1 MATAPVSGPPEVD
14 TVPGEPIAVVGMS
27 CRFPGAPGPEAY
39 WHLLH
44 AGESAVSDQVP
55 DGRPGLPRDAVTR
68 PAGFL
73 DSVDAFDADF
83 FGITPREATSVD
95 PQQRL
100 MLELAWEA
108 LENAGIVPSAIRGTR
123 AGVYLGAIWDD
134 YARLVHQHG
143 AGQVSHHTITGV
155 SRSIIANRVSYFLGL
170 RGPSL
175 VVDSAQSSSLVA
187 VQLACESLR
196 KGDCAL
202 ALAGG
207 VSLNLVPEGFVV
219 AEKFGALSPEG
230 RTYTFDDRANG
241 YVRGEGGGV
250 VVLKTLNRALADG
263 DTIHGLIRGGAVNN
277 DGGGDNL
284 TAPSGAAQEE
294 VLRRAYEQ
302 AGVAPEAVRFVE
314 LHGTGTPLGDP
325 IEAAALGAVLGAGSG
340 RAADS
345 PLLVGS
351 VKPTI
356 GHLEGAAGIA
366 GLIKAVLCVRERT
379 LVPSLNF
386 RSANPAIPLDEL
398 RLRVNDGLSPLDTP
412 DGTPL
417 LAGVSSFGMGGTNC
431 HLVLSEWTPISQ
443 GARTPD
449 RSAPAHLP
457 AMPTPVMPTPVP
469 VSGRTAD
476 ALRAQADALRAHLE
490 SNPDQSL
497 GDVAH
502 SLATTRT
509 HFEHRAVLLAADGPE
524 ALAGLSTLASG
535 DTPAQA
541 AAGTVRPGELAF
553 LFTGQGSQRAGMG
566 RALYDSFPVFA
577 TALDDVCALLDEHLD
592 RSVRDLMFLTE
603 DSEDSEDIGLLHLTG
618 YTQAALFAYET
629 ALFRLLEDWGVTPDV
644 VLGHSVGEVAAA
656 HAAGV
661 LSLPDACALVAARGR
676 LMQQL
681 PSGGAMV
688 SVQASEQEILPTLT
702 GREDQVSV
710 AAVNGPLS
718 TVLAG
723 DEDAVLAIAEQWR
736 GRGRKTKRLRVSHA
750 FHSPR
755 MDPMLDT
762 FREIVSGLAYE
773 HPRIPVVSNLTG
785 RLVSAR
791 EISTPDY
798 WVRHAREAVRFH
810 DGMRALEERGVR
822 SFLEVGPDAVLA
834 AMGRD
839 CVSAEHEEETAF
851 LPTARHGR
859 PEVPALFGALAE
871 LHVRGTTVDW
881 HRTTAGRGRRVSL
894 PTYAFQR
901 SSYWLPAPERTGAD
915 VGSAGLAPIDH
926 PLLGAILPRA
936 EAGELILTGRLSV
949 RAQPW
954 LGDHRPHD
962 EIVVPAGVFVE
973 LALQAGAE
981 AGAAHIEELTLESP
995 LVLPEDGGVRFQVGV
1010 AAPDAEGR
1018 RAFFVHSWPE
1028 DTDSDVSWPRH
1039 AAGTLVPARPE
1050 IPSDLSVW
1058 PPAGAVP
1065 VVADD
1070 RETPLDPAFAAVRA
1084 AWTLGEDLFAEV
1096 ALDAEH
1102 RDRAARFVVHPGLL
1116 DAALYALAANG
1127 ARFAGVDP
1135 TLVRLPTEWKGIA
1148 VHAAGAE
1155 TLRIRITPAAGA
1167 ARAGATGPFSLTVAD
1182 GAGLPLATVDAVT
1195 LAPLSEEAVRRA
1207 AGTPAQGALHQIG
1220 WTGLALTS
1228 GDARSGSWAV
1238 VGDTDLGLATALTTA
1253 DAGVVVH
1260 PDMTALIESAGSV
1273 APELVLVQ
1281 CPTPAVGPV
1290 GVAEAVRTAVQDTLE
1305 RVRSWLEDDRLAGSR
1320 LVLVTRGAVATGTAG
1335 DAPDLVG
1342 AALWGLLR
1350 SVRAEYPGRVGLLD
1364 LGRERGSLRSLP
1376 AALASGE
1383 PELALRGGSVL
1394 VPRLRR
1400 PGIPAGPA
1408 PRWESG
1414 GTVLI
1419 TGGTGGLGSLVA
1431 RHLAAEQGVR
1441 RLLLVGR
1448 RGSDA
1453 EGAAELVADLRASGV
1468 QVTVAACDVADRDAL
1483 AVLLAGIP
1491 DEHPL
1496 TAVVHAAAVLD
1507 DGVVT
1512 KLTPE
1517 QVERV
1522 LRPKVDAALNLHE
1535 LTKHQNLSDFILFSS
1550 VIGTVG
1556 NGGQAAYAAANAFL
1570 DGLAHRRRAEGLPAL
1585 SLAWGPWDHEDGLI
1599 RGLDEAD
1606 RARLRRLGLRPLG
1619 VAEGL
1624 AALGTARAVDAPV
1637 VVPARFDRAALR
1649 TRAAEEELP
1658 GALRGLVTP
1667 PRRRG
1672 SAVRPHPVTGAPA
1685 TGLAQRI
1692 ADLSGDAAERLLD
1705 EVVRTQVAAV
1715 MGYSSPYAVD
1725 ASRTFKDLGFDSL
1738 TGVELRNKLSAA
1750 AGIRLPAT
1758 LVFDHPTTTAVI
1770 GHLRSELM
1778 PERLSLPVPPAPADV
1793 AAADQDPVVIVGM
1806 GCRYPGGVGSPEDL
1820 WRLVVSGGDAVSGF
1834 PVDRGWD
1841 LEGLFDPE
1849 GERAGSSYTREGGFL
1864 HEAAE
1869 FDAEFFGISPREA
1882 LAMDPQ
1888 QRLLLEVSWEAL
1900 ERAGLDPVSLRGSR
1914 TGVYAGTFMFRD
1926 DTAEQGGA
1934 EGQRMTGSA
1943 ASVLSGRVSYTLGL
1957 EGPALTVDTACSSSL
1972 VALDMAVQA
1981 LRRGE
1986 CALAL
1991 AGGVTVMS
1999 TPGTFVEFS
2008 RQRGLSADGR
2018 CRAFAASADGTGWAE
2033 GVGVLVVERLSD
2045 ARRLGHRV
2053 LAVVRG
2059 SAVNQDGASN
2069 GLTAPN
2075 GPSQQRVIQRALV
2088 GAGLAAWEVDAVEA
2102 HGTGTRL
2109 GDPIEAQALLAVYGQ
2124 GREGEPLYLGSV
2136 KSNMGH
2142 TQAAAGVGGVIKM
2155 VMAMRHGVLPRTLH
2169 VDEPSPLVD
2178 WESGA
2183 VELLTEQRRW
2193 PDTGRPRRCAVSSF
2207 GISGTNAHVVLE
2219 QAPAEDPTDTD
2230 TDTDSASGTGTDTDS
2245 GTGSASGT
2253 FRMPVTPLL
2262 LSAKSPQ
2269 ALTAQARRL
2278 RAHLET
2284 ADEVNLPDL
2293 AYSLAS
2299 TRTAFDHR
2307 AALFAD
2313 NRRELL
2319 EALDALTEGSTSA
2332 RLVTGAPTSGR
2343 TAFLF
2348 TGQGSQRSG
2357 MGRELYAA
2365 YPVFAEALD
2374 AVCAELDQHVGR
2386 SVRDVIFAESE
2397 DWEGPLLHQTVF
2409 TQTGLFALEV
2419 ALFRLAESL
2428 GLHADHVAGHSIG
2441 ELVAAHVS
2449 GVLSLGD
2456 AAALVAARG
2465 KLMQALP
2472 QDGAM
2477 LSVLAPE
2484 DEVAA
2489 LLAGREHEVAIAAV
2503 NGPASVVIS
2512 GDMLATLAVAR
2523 ELESRGRKTRR
2534 LNVSHAFH
2542 SPHMDPMLDE
2552 FRAVAQRL
2560 AFAPPVIPIV
2570 SNVTGG
2576 LLEAEE
2582 VCSPEYWVRHVR
2594 QAVRFNDGIRTLQ
2607 NAGVTTFVELGPDG
2621 VLSAMGRD
2629 CVADVDGTE
2638 PEFVPLLRKDR
2649 TDTLA
2654 VAHGL
2659 ARLHVRHLSPS
2670 WDALFEGSG
2679 AHRVELPT
2687 YAFQRKRYWARPTT
2701 RTADVGHVGLSPAGH
2716 PLLGATLTRADT
2728 DETVLTGRLSLRTH
2742 PWLADHAV
2750 LGRVLLPGTAF
2761 VDMALRAGAEAGAGE
2776 LEELT
2781 LEAPLILPGTGSV
2794 RLQVAVG
2801 TPDESG
2807 RRSVTIHSRPEGGA
2821 FEEPWTR
2828 HVGGTLAPEQA
2839 PADFDLTVWPP
2850 RDAQPVD
2857 LTGRYDD
2864 LSRQGFDYGP
2874 AFQGLRAVWRRGN
2887 EVFAE
2892 LALPDDQKE
2901 QASAFG
2907 LHPALLDS
2915 ALHAIELGVLPGT
2928 GEPRLPFVWSGVRHH
2943 ALGAAAARARLTP
2956 AASGSVTIEVTDTAG
2971 MPVASVE
2978 SLAVRGVSAEQ
2989 LGTAGGRG
2997 HEALF
3002 RPSWVAVRGGTATP
3016 DRPWTVLGDDPLEL
3030 PGAERFTDVAAL
3042 SAAVAAGAPVP
3053 ALVVA
3058 PLTAPAHSVRDAVRG
3073 ALTLARDWLADER
3086 LAPARLAVVTR
3097 RAVAAAPDEDV
3108 LDLPHAAVWGLLR
3121 TAQTENPDRIVLV
3134 DLDLDM
3140 AAADDVGT
3148 EAEQAIGRALAAHEQ
3163 QVAVRAGTPRT
3174 LRLERAV
3181 VPADASAPWDPA
3193 GTVLITGATG
3203 ALGGMLARHLVTDH
3217 GVRHLLLTSRRGP
3230 TAEGAA
3236 ELATD
3241 LRASGAHVTVAAC
3254 DVADR
3259 DALAALLAG
3268 IPDEH
3273 PLTAVVHAAGVLDDG
3288 VLESLTPERIDRVLR
3303 PKAVAAWNL
3312 HEATRGLRLTAF
3324 VLYSSIQGLA
3334 GGAGQANYAAANTF
3348 LDALAQ
3354 HRRAQGL
3361 PATSLA
3367 WGPWAEGGMAAEL
3380 TEADRNRFAK
3390 TGMVAITSAQGME
3403 LFDAALGA
3411 DAAALV
3417 PLPLDTTALRALG
3430 ADAPPLLHGLV
3441 RAPARRA
3448 ASGGPAT
3455 GQASSGPTLAER
3467 LTALTADER
3476 QRVLLDVVCAEVAA
3490 TLDYGAPDTVDATR
3504 GFKELGLDS
3513 LTAVELRNRI
3523 GRTTGLRLSATLVFD
3538 YPTPAAVAGHL
3549 LTVLAPEP
3557 ATAAA
3562 DVPDESEI
3570 RRLLASV
3577 PVDSLRQ
3584 AGLLDGLLRLA
3595 SGIDARPGERS
3606 GGSDEPEDGADVID
3620 DMDVDALIRMVRASS
3635 ET

>member
-1 MATAPVSGPPEVD
+1 MATASVSGRPEVD
-14 TVPGEPIAVVGMS
+14 TMPGEPIAVVGMS
-27 CRFPGAPGPEAY
+27 CRFPGAPGSEAY
-39 WHLLH
+39 WQLLH
-44 AGESAVSDQVP
+44 AGESAVSDRVP
-55 DGRPGLPRDAVTR
+55 DGRPGLPGDAVIR

-73 DSVDAFDADF
+73 DSVDAFDPEF
-83 FGITPREATSVD
+83 FGITPREAASID

-100 MLELAWEA
+100 MLELAWET
-108 LENAGIVPSAIRGTR
+108 LENAGIVPAAIKGTR

-134 YARLVHQHG
+134 YARLVHQYG
-143 AGQVSHHTITGV
+143 AESVSHHTITGV
-155 SRSIIANRVSYFLGL
+155 SRSIIANRISYHLGL

-207 VSLNLVPEGFVV
+207 VSLNLVPEGFMV

-250 VVLKTLNRALADG
+250 VVLKTLSRALADG

-284 TAPSGAAQEE
+284 TAPSRAAQED
-294 VLRRAYEQ
+294 VLRRAYAQ

-386 RSANPAIPLDEL
+386 RSANPSIPLDEL

-412 DGTPL
+412 DGAPV

-431 HLVLSEWTPISQ
+431 HLVLSDWTPASES
-443 GARTPD
+443 ARTPD
-449 RSAPAHLP
+449 RSAPARTP
-457 AMPTPVMPTPVP
+457 AMPTPVP

-476 ALRAQADALRAHLE
+476 ALRAQAGALRTHLE
-490 SNPDQSL
+490 THPDQSL

-509 HFEHRAVLLAADGPE
+509 HFEHRAVLLAADRDE
-524 ALAGLSTLASG
+524 VLTGLFSLASG
-535 DTPAQA
+535 DTPAGA

-566 RALYDSFPVFA
+566 RALYDTYPVFA
-577 TALDDVCALLDEHLD
+577 AALDDVCALLDQHLD
-592 RSVRDLMFLTE
+592 RSVRDLMFLAE
-603 DSEDSEDIGLLHLTG
+603 DSEDAALLHLTG

-644 VLGHSVGEVAAA
+644 VLGHSVGELAAA

-688 SVQASEQEILPTLT
+688 SVQASEQEILPTLA

-723 DEDAVLAIAEQWR
+723 DEDAVLAVAEQWR
-736 GRGRKTKRLRVSHA
+736 ERGRKTRRLRVSHA

-755 MDPMLDT
+755 MDPMLDA
-762 FREIVSGLAYE
+762 FREVASGLAYE
-773 HPRIPVVSNLTG
+773 PPRIPVVSNLTG
-785 RLVSAR
+785 RLVSAQ

-851 LPTARHGR
+851 LPTARHSR
-859 PEVPALFGALAE
+859 PEVPALLGALAE

-881 HRTTAGRGRRVSL
+881 HRTTADRGRRRVPL

-901 SSYWLPAPERTGAD
+901 RSYWLQAPERTGAD

-926 PLLGAILPRA
+926 PLLGAVVPRA
-936 EAGELILTGRLSV
+936 EAGELILTGRLSAQ
-949 RAQPW
+949 AQPW
-954 LGDHRPHD
+954 LGDHRVHD

-973 LALQAGAE
+973 LALQTGAE
-981 AGAAHIEELTLESP
+981 TGAAHIEELTLEAP
-995 LVLPEDGGVRFQVGV
+995 LVLPAAGGARFQVGV
-1010 AAPDAEGR
+1010 GAPDAEGR
-1018 RAFFVHSWPE
+1018 RAFSVHSRPE
-1028 DTDSDVSWPRH
+1028 DTDTDVSWTRH
-1039 AAGTLVPARPE
+1039 AAGTLVPDRPE
-1050 IPSDLSVW
+1050 VPSDLSVW
-1058 PPAGAVP
+1058 PPAGAAP
-1065 VVADD
+1065 IAAAD
-1070 RETPLDPAFAAVRA
+1070 RETPLAPAFATLRA
-1084 AWTLGEDLFAEV
+1084 AWTLGEEFFAEV

-1102 RDRAARFVVHPGLL
+1102 RDGATRFTLHPGLL
-1116 DAALYALAANG
+1116 DTALHALAANR
-1127 ARFAGVDP
+1127 ASSAGTDP
-1135 TLVRLPTEWKGIA
+1135 TAVWLPAEWKGIA

-1155 TLRIRITPAAGA
+1155 TLRIRIVPAAGA
-1167 ARAGATGPFSLTVAD
+1167 ARTGAAGPFSLAVAD
-1182 GAGLPLATVDAVT
+1182 GAGVPLATVDAVT
-1195 LAPLSEEAVRRA
+1195 LVPLSEEAVRRA
-1207 AGTPAQGALHQIG
+1207 AGTPAQEALFQIG
-1220 WTGLALTS
+1220 WTRLALTA
-1228 GDARSGSWAV
+1228 GDARSGRWAV
-1238 VGDTDLGLATALTTA
+1238 AGDADLGLATALTTA

-1260 PDMTALIESAGSV
+1260 PDMTALIEAAGSV
-1273 APELVLVQ
+1273 TPEAVLVQ
-1281 CPTPAVGPV
+1281 CPTPAVAGPA
-1290 GVAEAVRTAVQDTLE
+1290 GAVAEAVRTAVGDTLA

-1335 DAPDLVG
+1335 DDPDLVG

-1364 LGRERGSLRSLP
+1364 LGRERESLRSLP

-1383 PELALRGGSVL
+1383 PELALRNGSVL
-1394 VPRLRR
+1394 VPRLQRSR
-1400 PGIPAGPA
+1400 IPAGPA
-1408 PRWESG
+1408 PAWESG

-1441 RLLLVGR
+1441 HLLLVS
-1448 RGSDA
+1448 RGGFDA
-1453 EGAAELVADLRASGV
+1453 EGAVELAADLRASGAH
-1468 QVTVAACDVADRDAL
+1468 VTVAACDVADRDAL
-1483 AVLLAGIP
+1483 SALLAGIP

-1507 DGVVT
+1507 DRVVAA
-1512 KLTPE
+1512 LTPE
-1517 QVERV
+1517 QIERV

-1535 LTKHQNLSDFILFSS
+1535 LTKHQKLSDFVLFSS

-1570 DGLAHRRRAEGLPAL
+1570 DGLAHRRRAQGLPAL
-1585 SLAWGPWDHEDGLI
+1585 SLAWGPWDHEEGLI
-1599 RGLDEAD
+1599 RGLDDAD
-1606 RARLRRLGLRPLG
+1606 RARLRRLGLQPLG
-1619 VAEGL
+1619 VDEGL

-1658 GALRGLVTP
+1658 GALRGLVTL
-1667 PRRRG
+1667 PRRRA
-1672 SAVRPHPVTGAPA
+1672 SAAQPHPVTGTPA

-1692 ADLSGDAAERLLD
+1692 ADLSGDDAERLVD

-1715 MGYSSPYAVD
+1715 MGYSSPDAVD

-1758 LVFDHPTTTAVI
+1758 LVFDHPTTAAVI
-1770 GHLRSELM
+1770 GYLRSELLH
-1778 PERLSLPVPPAPADV
+1778 ERRSPLVPQTPATV
-1793 AAADQDPVVIVGM
+1793 AGDDDPVVIVGM

-1820 WRLVVSGGDAVSGF
+1820 WRLVVSGGDAISGF

-1841 LEGLFDPE
+1841 LEGLYDPE
-1849 GERAGSSYTREGGFL
+1849 GERAGTSYTREGGFL

-1888 QRLLLEVSWEAL
+1888 QRLLLEVAWEAL
-1900 ERAGLDPVSLRGSR
+1900 ERAGVDPVSLRGSH

-1986 CALAL
+1986 CSLAL

-2018 CRAFAASADGTGWAE
+2018 CKAFAASADGTGWAE

-2075 GPSQQRVIQRALV
+2075 GPSQQRVIQRALA
-2088 GAGLAAWEVDAVEA
+2088 GAGLAVHEVDAVEA

-2109 GDPIEAQALLAVYGQ
+2109 GDPIEAQALLATYGQ

-2136 KSNMGH
+2136 KSNIGH

-2169 VDEPSPLVD
+2169 VDEPSPFVD

-2183 VELLTEQRRW
+2183 VELLTEQRQW
-2193 PDTGRPRRCAVSSF
+2193 PDTGRPRRSAVSAF
-2207 GISGTNAHVVLE
+2207 GISGTNAHVILE
-2219 QAPAEDPTDTD
+2219 QAPAEDPADTD
-2230 TDTDSASGTGTDTDS
+2230 TGTGRT
-2245 GTGSASGT
+2245 
-2253 FRMPVTPLL
+2253 PVTAPLL

-2269 ALTAQARRL
+2269 ALAEQARRL

-2284 ADEVNLPDL
+2284 ADEVDLPDL
-2293 AYSLAS
+2293 AYSLAT

-2319 EALDALTEGSTSA
+2319 EALDALTAGSPSA
-2332 RLVTGAPTSGR
+2332 RLVTGAPASGR

-2348 TGQGSQRSG
+2348 TGQGSQRAG
-2357 MGRELYAA
+2357 MGRELYDAF
-2365 YPVFAEALD
+2365 PVFAEALD
-2374 AVCAELDQHVGR
+2374 AVCAELDRHVGR
-2386 SVRDVIFAESE
+2386 SVRDVIFADSDE
-2397 DWEGPLLHQTVF
+2397 WEGPLLHQTVF

-2428 GLHADHVAGHSIG
+2428 GLHADYVAGHSIG

-2477 LSVLAPE
+2477 VSVLAPE

-2489 LLAGREHEVAIAAV
+2489 LLAGREHEVAVAAV

-2512 GDMLATLAVAR
+2512 GDTVAALVVAK

-2542 SPHMDPMLDE
+2542 SPRMDPMLDE
-2552 FRAVAQRL
+2552 FRAVADRL

-2576 LLEAEE
+2576 LLTAEE

-2594 QAVRFNDGIRTLQ
+2594 EAVRFNDGIRTLQ
-2607 NAGVTTFVELGPDG
+2607 SAGVTTFVELGPDG

-2629 CVADVDGTE
+2629 CVEDTEGTE

-2654 VAHGL
+2654 VTHGL

-2670 WDALFEGSG
+2670 WDALFDGSG

-2687 YAFQRKRYWARPTT
+2687 YAFQRKHYWAGPTA
-2701 RTADVGHVGLSPAGH
+2701 RTADVGAAGLSPADH

-2761 VDMALRAGAEAGAGE
+2761 VEMALRAGAEGGAGE

-2781 LEAPLILPGTGSV
+2781 LEAPLVLPETGSV

-2801 TPDESG
+2801 APDESG
-2807 RRSVTIHSRPEGGA
+2807 RRSVTVHSRPEGGT

-2828 HVGGTLAPEQA
+2828 HAGGTLAPEQT
-2839 PADFDLTVWPP
+2839 PAGFDLVVWPP

-2857 LTGRYDD
+2857 LTGRYAD
-2864 LSRQGFDYGP
+2864 LARQGFDYGP
-2874 AFQGLRAVWRRGN
+2874 AFQGLRAVWRRGD

-2943 ALGAAAARARLTP
+2943 ALGATAARARLTP
-2956 AASGSVTIEVTDTAG
+2956 AGSGAVTIEVTDAAG
-2971 MPVASVE
+2971 MPVATVE
-2978 SLAVRGVSAEQ
+2978 SLAVRAVSAEQ
-2989 LGTAGGRG
+2989 LGAAGGRS

-3002 RPSWVAVRGGTATP
+3002 RPSWVAVNAGPETP
-3016 DRPWTVLGDDPLEL
+3016 ARPWTVLGDDPLEL
-3030 PGAERFTDVAAL
+3030 PGAERFTGPAAL
-3042 SAAVAAGAPVP
+3042 GAAVAAGAPVP
-3053 ALVVA
+3053 GLVVA
-3058 PLTAPAHSVRDAVRG
+3058 PLTTRAASVGDAVHR

-3086 LAPARLAVVTR
+3086 LTASRLAVVTR

-3108 LDLPHAAVWGLLR
+3108 LDLPHAAAWGLLR

-3134 DLDLDM
+3134 DLDT
-3140 AAADDVGT
+3140 ADADVDAGT
-3148 EAEQAIGRALAAHEQ
+3148 DAEQAIGKALAAHEQ
-3163 QVAVRAGTPRT
+3163 QVVVRAGTPRT

-3181 VPADASAPWDPA
+3181 VPADASAPWDPD

-3203 ALGGMLARHLVTDH
+3203 ALGGTLARHLVTDH

-3230 TAEGAA
+3230 AADGAA
-3236 ELATD
+3236 ELQAG
-3241 LRASGAHVTVAAC
+3241 LAALGAEVTVAAC

-3268 IPDEH
+3268 IPEEH
-3273 PLTAVVHAAGVLDDG
+3273 PLTGVVHAAGVLDDG

-3303 PKAVAAWNL
+3303 PKADAAWNL
-3312 HEATRGLRLTAF
+3312 HEATRDLRLSAF

-3354 HRRAQGL
+3354 HRRALGL

-3403 LFDAALGA
+3403 LFDAALGT

-3430 ADAPPLLHGLV
+3430 ADAPPLLRGLV

-3448 ASGGPAT
+3448 ASAGPAT
-3455 GQASSGPTLAER
+3455 GQAPSGPTLAER
-3467 LTALTADER
+3467 LTALTADE
-3476 QRVLLDVVCAEVAA
+3476 QQQVLLDLVCAEIAA
-3490 TLDYGAPDTVDATR
+3490 TLDYGASDTVDATR

-3513 LTAVELRNRI
+3513 LTAVELRNRL
-3523 GRTTGLRLSATLVFD
+3523 GKATGLRLSATLVFD
-3538 YPTPAAVAGHL
+3538 YPTPEAVAGHL

-3557 ATAAA
+3557 SSAVAGT
-3562 DVPDESEI
+3562 PDETEI
-3570 RRLLASV
+3570 RRVLASV

-3595 SGIDARPGERS
+3595 HDVDAAAGERS
-3606 GGSDEPEDGADVID
+3606 GGSDEPEDGADLID